1 MKTVLFL
8 ILKAMTDYCVFI
20 LINLYNSNTKKRA
33 GFYMRKI
40 EYNDANI
47 C

>member
-20 LINLYNSNTKKRA
+20 LINLYNSNTKKGA